1 VAGLWNSKLFTAAPT
16 VTELYLAPAR
26 LTVGVPSSATL
37 KLQSTTCFTAQAVT
51 VAVRDKSGENL
62 GFHGATNVAICP
74 SGYTLTTGARSFTAG
89 TYTIFGTYEVGGTW
103 SNLPSTTMVVGS
115 APPTATPAPTPTAT
129 PTPAPTP
136 TPGLTASPA
145 PTPTAPPTAG
155 KTLAWSD
162 DFGGPLSAS
171 TWNNSTTSS
180 YEYGN
185 HNLKDNK
192 LDWTDPSAV
201 SLADGTANFTAQPSS
216 RVLDNGS
223 TAWSTGLL
231 TTEGTASGF
240 QVRTG
245 DYLEARVQLPTGTG
259 AWPALWTW
267 KDGNN
272 EIDTFEYHPDNP
284 NLLEFSNHVHAASTY
299 YTNATAMTPGRWVTI
314 GTLYG
319 ANSVQWY
326 VNGAMVYQD
335 DTGVG
340 TSWSAYV
347 IISLSVSAGRYHPAP
362 PGSTPITFAADYVR
376 AYH

>member
-1 VAGLWNSKLFTAAPT
+1 
-16 VTELYLAPAR
+16 
-26 LTVGVPSSATL
+26 
-37 KLQSTTCFTAQAVT
+37 VT
-51 VAVRDKSGENL
+51 VAVRDKSGENSA
-62 GFHGATNVAICP
+62 FQGATNVAICP
-74 SGYTLTTGARSFTAG
+74 SGYRLTTGARSFTAG

-103 SNLPSTTMVVGS
+103 SNLPSTTMTVGS
-115 APPTATPAPTPTAT
+115 APIA
-129 PTPAPTP
+129 PTPAPAPTLTAAPAPTLTPSPTTSPTP
-136 TPGLTASPA
+136 TPTTH
-145 PTPTAPPTAG
+145 PTIG

-162 DFGGPLSAS
+162 DFGGSLSAS
-171 TWNNSTTSS
+171 AWNDSTTSS
-180 YEYGN
+180 YQYGS

-201 SLADGTANFTAQPSS
+201 SLANGIANFTARPTG
-216 RVLDNGS
+216 RVLENGS
-223 TAWSTGLL
+223 TAWATGLL

-245 DYLEARVQLPTGTG
+245 DYLETRVQLPTDTG
-259 AWPALWTW
+259 AWPAVWTW
-267 KDGNN
+267 KDGNS

-284 NLLEFSNHVHAASTY
+284 NLLEFSNHVHDASTY
-299 YTNATAMTPGRWVTI
+299 YTNATTTSPGRWVTI

-326 VNGAMVYQD
+326 VNGTMVYQD

-362 PGSTPITFAADYVR
+362 SGSTPITFAADYVR
-376 AYH
+376 AYR